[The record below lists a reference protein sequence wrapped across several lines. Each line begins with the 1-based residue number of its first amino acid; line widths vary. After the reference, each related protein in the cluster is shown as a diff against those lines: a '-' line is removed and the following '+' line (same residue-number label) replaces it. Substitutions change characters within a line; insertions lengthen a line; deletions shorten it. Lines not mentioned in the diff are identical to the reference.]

1 MVPKQETINR
11 DDSSDTTSDQPL
23 FGSQLVDENSPTPYS
38 DATQVRVFVVLGNY
52 FFNFS
57 KLKIEKKNVL
67 KITILTPNV
76 CFSGRQRMFI
86 ILLYY
91 IFRITDGR

>member
-38 DATQVRVFVVLGNY
+38 DATQVRVFVVLHRSELNHIFGLKKKK
-52 FFNFS
+52 
-57 KLKIEKKNVL
+57 KL
-67 KITILTPNV
+67 
-76 CFSGRQRMFI
+76 
-86 ILLYY
+86 
-91 IFRITDGR
+91 